1 MVGSAGHSKSSQTRP
16 GRRARGRS
24 ERLRVAVL
32 MGGPSSEHEVSLQ
45 GGANVAGSLDPN
57 RFEVR
62 PVVISRDGLWRMA
75 PRKKALRFRASSP
88 TLPSTLAGDGG
99 EVAPPGFDG
108 HGTEG
113 WPTFAGPC
121 EGMVELKAWG
131 ADLVFPVLHGAFGE
145 DGTVQAL
152 LQAADLDFVGSG
164 HRASAVAFD
173 KIRTKEV
180 LLAHDIPTPR
190 WDVLEVTGAPFDR
203 AERID
208 GWIESLGLPL
218 VLKNPLG
225 GSSLEVIIAKDAGEA
240 AAALDSLMPKAEQVL
255 VEAFVE
261 GRELTAGVLEDFR
274 SGEPQ
279 ALPIVEICPRGGTT
293 FDYFQKYSADGAEE
307 ICPAPVDFDVAAE
320 AQRLGLLV
328 HRLLGLRGLSRTDLR
343 MDEGGRLQILEVNT
357 LPGMTERGL
366 LPLAAR
372 EIGID
377 FDALIAGL
385 VRTAAVR
392 S

>member
-1 MVGSAGHSKSSQTRP
+1 MVGSQ
-16 GRRARGRS
+16 RRLSRS
-24 ERLRVAVL
+24 RTERLRVAVL

-45 GGANVAGSLDPN
+45 GGANVAGSLDPT

-62 PVVISRDGLWRMA
+62 PVVISRDGRWRMA
-75 PRKKALRFRASSP
+75 PRKKALRFRAAA
-88 TLPSTLAGDGG
+88 TTVPSTLAGDGG

-113 WPTFAGPC
+113 WPTFPGPC

-152 LQAADLDFVGSG
+152 LQAAGLDFVGSG

-180 LLAHDIPTPR
+180 LLAHDIPTPN
-190 WDVLEVTGAPFDR
+190 WEVLDVSGAPVDR
-203 AERID
+203 AECIER
-208 GWIESLGLPL
+208 WIETLGLPL

-225 GSSLEVIIAKDAGEA
+225 GSSLEVLIAKDAGEA
-240 AAALDSLMPKAEQVL
+240 AAALDTLMPKAEQIL
-255 VEAFVE
+255 VEAFIE

-274 SGEPQ
+274 SGEPK
-279 ALPIVEICPRGGTT
+279 ALPIVEIRTRGGGT
-293 FDYFQKYSADGAEE
+293 FDYFQKYSAEGAEE
-307 ICPAPVDFDVAAE
+307 ICPAPVDFDAAAE
-320 AQRLGLLV
+320 AQRLGLEV
-328 HRLLGLRGLSRTDLR
+328 HKLLGLRGLSRTDLR
-343 MDEGGRLQILEVNT
+343 MDAEGRLYVLEVNT

-366 LPLAAR
+366 VPLAAR
-372 EIGID
+372 EAGLA

-385 VRTAAVR
+385 ARTAAVR